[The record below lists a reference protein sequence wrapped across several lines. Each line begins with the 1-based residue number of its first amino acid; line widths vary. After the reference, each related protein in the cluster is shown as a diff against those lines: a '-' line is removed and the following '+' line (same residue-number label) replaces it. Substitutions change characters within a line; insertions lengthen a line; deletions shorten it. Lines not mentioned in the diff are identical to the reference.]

1 MSIWLGIGNEKVSTN
16 LTGIKERETD
26 HNGPTG
32 PVTMQ
37 AIDINAVCRGMAPD
51 LLYQSWR
58 ERLSGNPRL
67 NMPSFA
73 DALNRIGFF
82 YLLNCLMA
90 DSSPSMVKG
99 YI

>member
-1 MSIWLGIGNEKVSTN
+1 M
-16 LTGIKERETD
+16 
-26 HNGPTG
+26 
-32 PVTMQ
+32 TMQ
-37 AIDINAVCRGMAPD
+37 AIDINTLYRGMAPD

-82 YLLNCLMA
+82 IYSTA
-90 DSSPSMVKG
+90 SWPIRAPQWSKG
-99 YI
+99 TYDY

>member
-1 MSIWLGIGNEKVSTN
+1 
-16 LTGIKERETD
+16 
-26 HNGPTG
+26 
-32 PVTMQ
+32 
-37 AIDINAVCRGMAPD
+37 MAPD

>member
-1 MSIWLGIGNEKVSTN
+1 M
-16 LTGIKERETD
+16 
-26 HNGPTG
+26 
-32 PVTMQ
+32 TMQ
-37 AIDINAVCRGMAPD
+37 AIDINTLYRGMAPD

-82 YLLNCLMA
+82 LLTQLPHGRFEPLNGQRIHMIIDQLLGNA
-90 DSSPSMVKG
+90 QRTTRSPVAFR
-99 YI
+99 

>member
-1 MSIWLGIGNEKVSTN
+1 M
-16 LTGIKERETD
+16 
-26 HNGPTG
+26 
-32 PVTMQ
+32 TMQ
-37 AIDINAVCRGMAPD
+37 AIDINNLYRGMAPD

-82 YLLNCLMA
+82 FTYSTA
-90 DSSPSMVKG
+90 SWPIRAPQWSKG
-99 YI
+99 TYDY

>member
-1 MSIWLGIGNEKVSTN
+1 MTRQL
-16 LTGIKERETD
+16 
-26 HNGPTG
+26 
-32 PVTMQ
+32 
-37 AIDINAVCRGMAPD
+37 IDIKSRYRGMAPE
-51 LLYQSWR
+51 LLYQRWR

>member
-1 MSIWLGIGNEKVSTN
+1 M
-16 LTGIKERETD
+16 
-26 HNGPTG
+26 
-32 PVTMQ
+32 TMQ
-37 AIDINAVCRGMAPD
+37 TIDINAIYRGMAPD

>member
-1 MSIWLGIGNEKVSTN
+1 M
-16 LTGIKERETD
+16 
-26 HNGPTG
+26 
-32 PVTMQ
+32 TMQ
-37 AIDINAVCRGMAPD
+37 AIDINHLYRGMAPD

-82 YLLNCLMA
+82 YLLSCFMA
-90 DSSPSMVKG
+90 DSRPSTVSG
-99 YI
+99 YMWSLTNCLVIPNEPPLPQ

>member
-1 MSIWLGIGNEKVSTN
+1 M
-16 LTGIKERETD
+16 
-26 HNGPTG
+26 
-32 PVTMQ
+32 TMQ
-37 AIDINAVCRGMAPD
+37 AIDINAVYSGMAPD

-82 YLLNCLMA
+82 YLLN
-90 DSSPSMVKG
+90 
-99 YI
+99 